1 MANPAAKASMRTS
14 AAGSWTERRRG
25 AGQRLRTSCSR
36 GARGFTLFELLAVLA
51 IVGIVLSAVSL
62 SLRGDRRAELLQ
74 EEAERLQALTRL
86 AQEQAVLRGET
97 LGVRFESDGY
107 AFLVRD
113 GQRWRTL
120 APDALLRPRRVPFEV
135 RLQLSVEGV
144 AVGDL
149 ESRAPGGAFP
159 DVVLWTSGEVTPF
172 RLVLGVRDGAVA
184 WSLTGSAQGTLRL
197 TRADG
202 RG

>member
-1 MANPAAKASMRTS
+1 MRTS
-14 AAGSWTERRRG
+14 VAGSSTERRRG
-25 AGQRLRTSCSR
+25 AGQGLRTSCAR

-74 EEAERLQALTRL
+74 DEAERLQALTRL

-97 LGVRFESDGY
+97 LGVRFGPDGY
-107 AFLVRD
+107 AFLVR
-113 GQRWRTL
+113 GSQGWRTL
-120 APDALLRPRRVPFEV
+120 TADSVLRPRRVPFEV
-135 RLQLSVEGV
+135 LLQLSVEGV
-144 AVGDL
+144 AVSDL
-149 ESRAPGGAFP
+149 ESRAPDGALP

-172 RLVLGVRDGAVA
+172 RLVLGVRDGVTA

-202 RG
+202 HG